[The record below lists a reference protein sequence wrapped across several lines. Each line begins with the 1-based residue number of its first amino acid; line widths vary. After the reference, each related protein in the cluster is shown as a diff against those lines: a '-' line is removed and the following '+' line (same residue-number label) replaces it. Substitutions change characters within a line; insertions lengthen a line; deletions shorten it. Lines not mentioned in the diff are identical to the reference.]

1 MVAHSERPGL
11 VVAQPPED
19 SICQQA
25 GFGRCV
31 ARLLD
36 VLGAGIAICQVSGE
50 LLYLNATGGK
60 ILGVSPSEARGRDV
74 SEFFASMEQLLEAV
88 AASETGISAE
98 VPIRTRDGRELRIGY
113 RLAETT
119 GLVEPL
125 AEVQRV
131 LLFQDITETARIR
144 QERNHLLRVATV
156 SRLLPTIAH
165 EIKNPL
171 AGIQCLAESLQHEL
185 DRNEHKEDL
194 RVILSEVERMRL
206 IVDGLGLA
214 DGCLTEQ
221 CDETDLA
228 YEVRELFRLLEP
240 RARQLGIAL
249 SFENEEPRPASVNP
263 GMLRLVLLNLMNNA
277 IDACAVGDAI
287 AIRANHRHDLLE
299 MTVTDSGRGMSPET
313 LRRATELF
321 FTTRPRGSGIG
332 LALIA
337 QVVERAGGALDIDS
351 APGKGTR
358 VRLTI
363 PQERCG

>member
-1 MVAHSERPGL
+1 MAAHSERPGL

-25 GFGRCV
+25 GFDRCV

-36 VLGAGIAICQVSGE
+36 VLGAGIAICQVSGC
-50 LLYLNATGGK
+50 LLYLNATGGR
-60 ILGVSPSEARGRDV
+60 ILGVSPSEVRGRDV

-88 AASETGISAE
+88 AASDTGMSAE
-98 VPIRTRDGRELRIGY
+98 IPIRSRHDKQLRIGY
-113 RLAETT
+113 RLAETS
-119 GLVEPL
+119 GLIEPL

-131 LLFQDITETARIR
+131 LLFQDITESARIR
-144 QERNHLLRVATV
+144 HERDHLLRVATV

-185 DRNEHKEDL
+185 DRNDHKEDL

-206 IVDGLGLA
+206 IIDGLGLA
-214 DGCLTEQ
+214 DGCLIEQ
-221 CDETDLA
+221 CEQTDLA
-228 YEVRELFRLLEP
+228 REVRELFRLLEP

-249 SFENEEPRPASVNP
+249 RFEEEEPRPAAVNP

-277 IDACAVGDAI
+277 IDACASGDAI
-287 AIRANHRHDLLE
+287 AVKACRNNGRLE
-299 MTVTDSGRGMSPET
+299 MTVADTGRGMSPET

-337 QVVERAGGALDIDS
+337 QVVERAGGELDIES
-351 APGKGTR
+351 APDRGTR
-358 VRLTI
+358 VCLTI
-363 PQERCG
+363 PQERSA